1 LLFSDLLAKVEYS
14 SSNHFNK
21 KEEHMKR
28 KIKYVVSISIAAMVI
43 LSMTS
48 LPALAGATLDAVK
61 ARGKVIC
68 GVNGNRAGFSALDS
82 KGQWQGMDVETCKAI
97 AAAVLGDS
105 SKVQFLKTT
114 TQTRFTA
121 LQTAE
126 IDVLTRNV
134 TWTLSRDS
142 KLGIDF
148 VAPTFYDGQGF
159 MVSKKIGVTS
169 IKDLNGASVCVLPG
183 STSERVTADVFRT
196 NGMNYTPVVIES
208 KKELNTAFFGG
219 RCDVHVQSTSGLSS
233 ARATVAPNP
242 DDYIILPGVYGKD
255 PMGPV
260 VRQDDPKWRDIVAW
274 TVYAMV
280 EAEESG
286 VTSQNVDEML
296 ASKDPNI
303 ARLLG
308 KKGKLGEPLGM
319 DNDWAYRIIKQ
330 VGNYGEIFERN
341 VGKDSPLK
349 LERGINALWT
359 DGGLIYSPPFK

>member
-1 LLFSDLLAKVEYS
+1 
-14 SSNHFNK
+14 
-21 KEEHMKR
+21 MKR
-28 KIKYVVSISIAAMVI
+28 LTAATAIAALAV
-43 LSMTS
+43 
-48 LPALAGATLDAVK
+48 ALWPTDTVAGPTVDAIK
-61 ARGKVIC
+61 KRGKVIC

-82 KGQWQGMDVETCKAI
+82 KGQWQGMDVDTCKAV
-97 AAAVLGDS
+97 AAAILGDKN
-105 SKVQFLKTT
+105 KVQFVKTT

-121 LQTAE
+121 LQTGE
-126 IDVLTRNV
+126 VDVLTRNV

-159 MVSKKIGVTS
+159 MVNKSTGAKTV
-169 IKDLNGASVCVLPG
+169 KDLGGATVCVLPG
-183 STSERVTADVFRT
+183 TSSEKVAEDVFKEH
-196 NGMNYTPVVIES
+196 GLKYTAVVIES

-233 ARATVAPNP
+233 ARATVASNP
-242 DDYIILPGVYGKD
+242 DDYIILPGITGKD

-260 VRQDDPKWRDIVAW
+260 VRQGDPQFKDIVAW
-274 TVYAMV
+274 SVYAMM

-286 VTSQNVDEML
+286 VTSKNVDKMKN
-296 ASKDPNI
+296 SKDANT

-308 KKGKLGEPLGM
+308 TKDKLGEALGL

-330 VGNYGEIFERN
+330 VGNYGEVFERN

-349 LERGINALWT
+349 LSRGINDLWT
-359 DGGLIYSPPFK
+359 RGGLLYSPPFK

>member
-1 LLFSDLLAKVEYS
+1 MTRQSKHVG
-14 SSNHFNK
+14 
-21 KEEHMKR
+21 
-28 KIKYVVSISIAAMVI
+28 SIIITITLI
-43 LSMTS
+43 LIMASV
-48 LPALAGATLDAVK
+48 PVFAGATLDAVK
-61 ARGKVIC
+61 SRGKVIC
-68 GVNGNRAGFSALDS
+68 GANGNRAGFSALDS
-82 KGQWQGMDVETCKAI
+82 KGRWKGMDIDTCKAI

-105 SKVQFLKTT
+105 EKVQFLKTT

-159 MVSKKIGVTS
+159 MVPKKLGAKSV
-169 IKDLNGASVCVLPG
+169 KDLNGASVCVLPG
-183 STSERVTADVFRT
+183 STSEKVTADVFRT
-196 NGMNYTPVVIES
+196 HGMSYTPVVIES

-260 VRQDDPKWRDIVAW
+260 VRQDDPQWRDIVAW
-274 TVYAMV
+274 SVYAMM

-286 VTSQNVDEML
+286 VTSKNVDKMRT
-296 ASKDPNI
+296 SKDPNI

-308 KKGKLGEPLGM
+308 TKGKLGKSLGL
-319 DNDWAYRIIKQ
+319 DKDWAYRIIKQ
-330 VGNYGEIFERN
+330 VGNYGEIFDRN
-341 VGKDSPLK
+341 VGKNSPLK
-349 LERGINALWT
+349 LPRGLNALWT
-359 DGGLIYSPPFK
+359 QGGLLYAPPFK

>member
-1 LLFSDLLAKVEYS
+1 
-14 SSNHFNK
+14 
-21 KEEHMKR
+21 MKS
-28 KIKYVVSISIAAMVI
+28 KMKWMASILMAMV
-43 LSMTS
+43 LVTAVAT
-48 LPALAGATLDAVK
+48 LPVFAGATLDAVK

-159 MVSKKIGVTS
+159 MVPKALGVKS
-169 IKDLNGASVCVLPG
+169 VKDLDGASVCVLPG
-183 STSERVTADVFRT
+183 STSEKVAADVFRT
-196 NGMNYTPVVIES
+196 NGMSYTPVVIES

-219 RCDVHVQSTSGLSS
+219 RYDVHIQSTSGLSS

-260 VRQDDPKWRDIVAW
+260 VRQDDPQWRDVVAW

-286 VTSQNVDEML
+286 VTSQNVDKMRT
-296 ASKDPNI
+296 SKDPNI

-308 KKGKLGEPLGM
+308 QKGSLGDPLGL

-330 VGNYGEIFERN
+330 IGNYGEIFDRN
-341 VGKDSPLK
+341 VGQGSPLK
-349 LERGINALWT
+349 LARGINALWT